1 MCLDK
6 CLDNEL
12 EIRYAL
18 RQNGLVARTETAS
31 PDFLRI
37 ARHVGRRQGHNSE
50 RRAREAE
57 DTAANHID
65 ALIDRIRTPSRGTRS
80 RWPEALQQRDH
91 SLFSSSSSMLF
102 PDPWHASGPLATD
115 TRALQ
120 SEEHRNLSPRTRI
133 RRGRG
138 HRKRDTVAGLGGRP
152 PSVKVRVREQSFSLL
167 QC

>member
-91 SLFSSSSSMLF
+91 SLFVPHLPCCFLIHGTHPARWPPTFGPSKVKRTEIYHRERGLDVAESTE
-102 PDPWHASGPLATD
+102 SGIRSLGC
-115 TRALQ
+115 
-120 SEEHRNLSPRTRI
+120 EEDHL
-133 RRGRG
+133 
-138 HRKRDTVAGLGGRP
+138 V
-152 PSVKVRVREQSFSLL
+152 
-167 QC
+167 